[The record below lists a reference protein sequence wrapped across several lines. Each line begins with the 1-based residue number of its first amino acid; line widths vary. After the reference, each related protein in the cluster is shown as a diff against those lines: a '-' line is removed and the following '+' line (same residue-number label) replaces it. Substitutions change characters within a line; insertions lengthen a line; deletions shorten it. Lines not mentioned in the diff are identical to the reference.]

1 MVDAA
6 TAGLLAAA
14 AGLTSSGSDAEAAL
28 CSPGSSEAGDESNPL
43 DGAHVHGLRVQRRAL
58 GRRARRALARAVASA
73 CPALATGAADQA
85 MFFGDLPPFARAAA
99 AAVGGEGW
107 EESLRQRSPRFDAA
121 AVNLYR
127 PGDAL
132 TPHIDLTPRYRDGVA
147 IVSLGGAVVVQFE
160 RVDADSPPATA
171 RALLRPGDIL
181 TMAGP
186 ARYTWTH
193 GFAGGEGAWRGRR
206 VERARVRVGVTLRR
220 LRPDP

>member
-1 MVDAA
+1 MDDA
-6 TAGLLAAA
+6 LHRAAA
-14 AGLTSSGSDAEAAL
+14 ARGADLRLVLEALQSAA
-28 CSPGSSEAGDESNPL
+28 AGRTTPSLP
-43 DGAHVHGLRVQRRAL
+43 H
-58 GRRARRALARAVASA
+58 S
-73 CPALATGAADQA
+73 ALATGAADQA

-99 AAVGGEGW
+99 AAVGGEGG